1 MDEVILQVE
10 DVKKKIGKKA
20 IIKGIGFEIRA
31 GEVFGFLGPNGAG
44 KSTTLRMIVGL
55 SRPTSGRIA
64 ICGHSITDEYLLA
77 MRDVGCMIE
86 KPDLY
91 EYLSGYRN
99 LEMLA
104 EMSAGV
110 GRDEIWAA
118 VETVGMENRIYDKV
132 SAYSLGMKQRLGLAQ
147 ALMHRPK
154 LLVLDE
160 PMNGLDPKGIH
171 MFKELAKR
179 LARDRQVAVLVSSH
193 LISEVQQFCDRVAII
208 NDGLIVK
215 DAPTDQLLPCGEVVW
230 EVDEV
235 EKARA
240 FLLSRFDIHGVVE
253 GDRLKA
259 AIDAAELAMLN
270 AALVEAGFALKT
282 VRSAQP
288 SLESLFLGLTEHQ
301 KIT

>member
-31 GEVFGFLGPNGAG
+31 GEIFGFLGPNGAG

-86 KPDLY
+86 NPDLY

-104 EMSAGV
+104 EMSAGI
-110 GRDEIWAA
+110 GPDDIWAA
-118 VETVGMENRIYDKV
+118 VETVGMEYRIYDKV
-132 SAYSLGMKQRLGLAQ
+132 SSYSLGMKQRLGLAQ

-160 PMNGLDPKGIH
+160 PMNGLDPQGIH
-171 MFKELAKR
+171 MFKALAKR
-179 LARDRQVAVLVSSH
+179 LAREEGVAVLVSSH

-208 NDGLIVK
+208 NEGLIVK
-215 DAPTDQLLPCGEVVW
+215 DTPTDQLLSSGEVIW
-230 EVDEV
+230 EVDQAEAAV
-235 EKARA
+235 D
-240 FLLSRFDIHGVVE
+240 FLASRFQIRAVE
-253 GDRLKA
+253 ENGRVRARVDLKRLPA
-259 AIDAAELAMLN
+259 VN
-270 AALVEAGFALKT
+270 AALVGAGFSLQT
-282 VRSAQP
+282 VSGAQA
-288 SLESLFLGLTEHQ
+288 SLESLFLGLTENQ